1 MYRWLLRCSFEPQPP
16 ISLPSADPT
25 WPVVCTRGG
34 SCLKISDVFLHAAQ
48 VQQAS
53 AASLVPEQS
62 DLTHVDSSVAQN
74 LTSQSR
80 KSEHLGKGEQ
90 GYTYTA
96 LCIKHQ
102 ENAQEELVFALL
114 KILIFG
120 SFIECDFVGVTLRCF
135 FFFLDL
141 FCHAS
146 IPFQEKKT
154 KNVLAFKLDEKNTG

>member
-1 MYRWLLRCSFEPQPP
+1 M
-16 ISLPSADPT
+16 
-25 WPVVCTRGG
+25 CTRGG

-80 KSEHLGKGEQ
+80 KSEHLGKGER